1 MTSKTTT
8 SAIHGG
14 VKYIATKS
22 KGVDSHAPFGAVVET
37 VKVAPTST
45 PLGSFTGVGFP
56 VLKVPVGPVQ
66 YTLVVKD
73 VDKAV
78 TYGLPTGDGPSNV
91 TGQRLNS
98 KCEREK
104 II

>member
-8 SAIHGG
+8 SEIHGG

-22 KGVDSHAPFGAVVET
+22 KGLDSHAPFGAVVET
-37 VKVAPTST
+37 VNVAPTST

-78 TYGLPTGDGPSNV
+78 TYGLPTNDGPSNV